1 MSKLAPAS
9 EPAVSVD
16 DRFAEQT
23 YAGVLGKLVGVYL
36 GRAVE
41 GWPYRRIQSTFGE
54 INYYVND
61 KINWPLIVPDDD
73 ISGTFL
79 FYRALEDNG
88 YPTDISAKTI
98 GDTWLN
104 YIVEDKTVLW
114 WGGLGRSTEHTAFL
128 RLKAGIHAPESG
140 SAKLNS
146 RGLAEAIGAE
156 IFIDTWAMSNPA
168 NPERA
173 AAMARAAGSVSHD
186 GVAVEAA
193 VLLAAMQARAFVEP
207 NIDKLLDLGCSMT
220 RDDNLRRIV
229 GDVREQC
236 AKATDWR
243 VVRRWLGDNHS
254 YAHYPGCCPM
264 IPNHA
269 LLLASFILGGDN
281 FQRGLTIAVSSGWDT
296 DCNAGNLGC
305 LNGIRLGL
313 KSLEAGPDFRG
324 PVADLMYVVNADGG
338 ECLSDAVIETR
349 RVRRAAAALSGMK
362 YKPPTARFAFEYSGS
377 VQGFQRCSLHEGPQA
392 VTAVGN
398 LNTTSAE
405 NGLEIR
411 YEALAK
417 GVTGSVSVP
426 TFIDPKPKSV
436 AETSY
441 FEVIA
446 SPSLYGT
453 QTVRAT
459 LRTFG
464 AESPDVRFYIIHY
477 DGAGDLTKVAGQL
490 LKLKPGD
497 NKIEWL
503 VPDVGGLP
511 IYRIG
516 LELMADRRM
525 SGRIAIIDMDWSG
538 APKAFVMRGAFDLS
552 PKLSPFDISSFWI
565 KSFVSSA
572 RHFGPDIFSTFCLSH
587 PDDGGVIT
595 TGSRDWVDYEVSSQL
610 TMDLHKAVG
619 LVARARGHRR
629 YYAAILENQKAKLIK
644 RKDEKVDVLAETDY
658 AYAENAKLRFSL
670 AVNGAHISFSINGKQ
685 LLTAEDATF
694 ASGGAGFVIDK
705 GTVPAYGFSVS
716 GAGDPVLLERQEL
729 DYHG

>member
-1 MSKLAPAS
+1 MPKPESQSQSSGFAG
-9 EPAVSVD
+9 
-16 DRFAEQT
+16 DRFAAQT
-23 YAGVLGKLVGVYL
+23 YAGVLGKLIGVYL

-41 GWPYRRIQSTFGE
+41 GWPYSAIQSTFGE
-54 INYYVND
+54 IDYYVND
-61 KINWPLIVPDDD
+61 KVNWPLIVPDDD

-88 YPTDISAKTI
+88 YPADISAKAI

-114 WGGLGRSTEHTAFL
+114 WGGLGRSTEHTAYL
-128 RLKAGIHAPESG
+128 RLKAGVHAPQSG

-146 RGLAEAIGAE
+146 RAMAEAIGAE

-173 AAMARAAGSVSHD
+173 ASMARAAASVSHD

-193 VLLAAMQARAFVEP
+193 VLLAAMQAQAFVESD
-207 NIDKLLDLGCSMT
+207 IGKLLDLGCSMI

-236 AKATDWR
+236 AKAGDWR

-264 IPNHA
+264 VPNHA
-269 LLLASFILGGDN
+269 LLLASFILGRDN
-281 FQRGLTIAVSSGWDT
+281 FQEGLKIAVSSGWDT

-313 KSLEAGPDFRG
+313 KALEEGPDFRG

-338 ECLSDAVIETR
+338 EALSDAVIETR
-349 RVRRAAAALSGMK
+349 RVRRAAAALSGSA
-362 YKPPTARFAFEYSGS
+362 YVPPAARFAFEYPGS
-377 VQGFQRCSLHEGPQA
+377 VQGFQACPLHDGRQV

-398 LNTTSAE
+398 LNTGSAD

-411 YEALAK
+411 YEALAR

-426 TFIDPKPKSV
+426 TFIDPKPRSIG
-436 AETSY
+436 ETSY

-446 SPSLYGT
+446 SPSIYGT

-459 LRTFG
+459 LRTF
-464 AESPDVRFYIIHY
+464 ASANPDVRFYIIHY
-477 DGAGDLTKVAGQL
+477 DGAGEFKRVVGDLHHL
-490 LKLKPGD
+490 ECGD
-497 NKIEWL
+497 NKLLWR

-511 IYRIG
+511 IHRIG
-516 LELMADRRM
+516 LELAADRRL
-525 SGRIAIIDMDWSG
+525 SGRIAIVELDWAG
-538 APKAFVMRGAFDLS
+538 APEAFVMGGAFDLS
-552 PKLSPFDISSFWI
+552 PKLSPFDTSTFWI

-572 RHFGPDIFSTFCLSH
+572 RHFAPDIFSTFCLSH
-587 PDDGGVIT
+587 PSTNGVVT
-595 TGSRDWVDYEVSSQL
+595 TGTREWVDYQVSSQL
-610 TMDLHKAVG
+610 TLDLHKAVG

-629 YYAAILENQKAKLIK
+629 YYAAIVENQTAKLVR
-644 RKDEKVDVLAETDY
+644 RKDERVEVLAQVKY
-658 AYAENAKLRFSL
+658 PYAENAKLRFTLSVVGARL
-670 AVNGAHISFSINGKQ
+670 AFAIDGAQ
-685 LLTAEDATF
+685 LLVAHDESF
-694 ASGGAGFVIDK
+694 PSGGAGFFIEE
-705 GTVPAYGFSVS
+705 GTVPAHGFSVRRI
-716 GAGDPVLLERQEL
+716 G
-729 DYHG
+729 

>member
-1 MSKLAPAS
+1 MAKL
-9 EPAVSVD
+9 VSLSQSTEFAG

-23 YAGVLGKLVGVYL
+23 YAGVLGKLIGVYL

-41 GWPYRRIQSTFGE
+41 GWPYSAIQNTFGE
-54 INYYVND
+54 IDYYVND
-61 KINWPLIVPDDD
+61 KVNWPLIVPDDD

-88 YPTDISAKTI
+88 YPTDISAKAI

-114 WGGLGRSTEHTAFL
+114 WGGLGRSTEHTAYL
-128 RLKAGIHAPESG
+128 RLKAGVHAPESG

-146 RGLAEAIGAE
+146 RAMAEAIGAE

-173 AAMARAAGSVSHD
+173 AAMARAAASVSHD

-193 VLLAAMQARAFVEP
+193 VLLAAMQAQAFVESD
-207 NIDKLLDLGCSMT
+207 IDKLLDLGCSMI
-220 RDDNLRRIV
+220 RDDKLRRIV

-236 AKATDWR
+236 AKASDWR

-264 IPNHA
+264 VPNHA
-269 LLLASFILGGDN
+269 LLLSSFILGRDN
-281 FQRGLTIAVSSGWDT
+281 FQEGLKIAVSSGWDT

-313 KSLEAGPDFRG
+313 KALEEGPDFRG

-338 ECLSDAVIETR
+338 EALSDAVIETR
-349 RVRRAAAALSGMK
+349 RVRRTAAALSGMS
-362 YKPPTARFAFEYSGS
+362 YESPAARFAFEYSGS
-377 VQGFQRCSLHEGPQA
+377 VQGFQPCPLHDGRQV

-398 LNTTSAE
+398 LNTSSAD

-411 YEALAK
+411 YEALAR

-426 TFIDPKPKSV
+426 TFIDPKPRSIG
-436 AETSY
+436 ETSY

-446 SPSLYGT
+446 SPSIYGT

-459 LRTFG
+459 LRTF
-464 AESPDVRFYIIHY
+464 ASANPEVRFYIVHY
-477 DGAGDLTKVAGQL
+477 DGAGDLKKVVGEFQHL
-490 LKLKPGD
+490 ESGD
-497 NKIEWL
+497 NKLHWR

-516 LELMADRRM
+516 LELAADRRL
-525 SGRIAIIDMDWSG
+525 SGRIAIIEMDWTG
-538 APKAFVMRGAFDLS
+538 APEAFVMGGAFDLS
-552 PKLSPFDISSFWI
+552 PKLSPFDTSTFWI

-587 PDDGGVIT
+587 PSTNGVAT
-595 TGSRDWVDYEVSSQL
+595 TGTRDWVDYEVSSQL
-610 TMDLHKAVG
+610 TLDLHKAVG

-629 YYAAILENQKAKLIK
+629 YYAAIVENQTAKLVK
-644 RKDEKVDVLAETDY
+644 RKDAGVEVLTQVKYTYE
-658 AYAENAKLRFSL
+658 ENAKLRFALSVVGGRL
-670 AVNGAHISFSINGKQ
+670 AFSIDGKE
-685 LLTAEDATF
+685 LLVAQDKSY
-694 ASGGAGFVIDK
+694 ASGGAGFVIEE
-705 GTVPAYGFSVS
+705 GTVPAHGFSVRRI
-716 GAGDPVLLERQEL
+716 G
-729 DYHG
+729 

>member
-1 MSKLAPAS
+1 MPKLASLSQSTEFAG
-9 EPAVSVD
+9 

-23 YAGVLGKLVGVYL
+23 YAGVLGKLIGVYL

-41 GWPYRRIQSTFGE
+41 GWPYSAIQNTFGE
-54 INYYVND
+54 IDYYVND
-61 KINWPLIVPDDD
+61 KVNWPLIVPDDD

-88 YPTDISAKTI
+88 YPTDISAKAI

-114 WGGLGRSTEHTAFL
+114 WGGLGRSTEHTAYL
-128 RLKAGIHAPESG
+128 RLKAGVHAPESG

-146 RGLAEAIGAE
+146 RAMAEAIGAE

-173 AAMARAAGSVSHD
+173 AAMARAAASVSHD

-193 VLLAAMQARAFVEP
+193 VLLAAMQAQAFVESD
-207 NIDKLLDLGCSMT
+207 IDKLLDLGCSMI
-220 RDDNLRRIV
+220 RDDKLRRIV

-264 IPNHA
+264 VPNHA
-269 LLLASFILGGDN
+269 LLLSSFILGRDN
-281 FQRGLTIAVSSGWDT
+281 FQEGLKIAVSSGWDT

-313 KSLEAGPDFRG
+313 KALEEGPDFRG

-338 ECLSDAVIETR
+338 EALSDAVIETR
-349 RVRRAAAALSGMK
+349 RVRRTAAALSGMS
-362 YKPPTARFAFEYSGS
+362 YESPAARFAFEYSGS
-377 VQGFQRCSLHEGPQA
+377 VQGFQPCPLHDGRQV

-398 LNTTSAE
+398 LNTGSAD

-411 YEALAK
+411 YEALAR

-426 TFIDPKPKSV
+426 TFIDPKPRSIG
-436 AETSY
+436 ETSY

-446 SPSLYGT
+446 SPSIYGT
-453 QTVRAT
+453 QTVRAM
-459 LRTFG
+459 LRTF
-464 AESPDVRFYIIHY
+464 ASANPEVRFYIVHY
-477 DGAGDLTKVAGQL
+477 DGAGDLKKVVGEFQHL
-490 LKLKPGD
+490 ESGD
-497 NKIEWL
+497 NKLHWR

-516 LELMADRRM
+516 LELAADRRL
-525 SGRIAIIDMDWSG
+525 SGRIAIIEMDWTG
-538 APKAFVMRGAFDLS
+538 APEAFVMGGAFDLS
-552 PKLSPFDISSFWI
+552 PKLSPFDTSTFWI

-587 PDDGGVIT
+587 PSTNGVAT
-595 TGSRDWVDYEVSSQL
+595 TGTRDWVDYEVSSRL
-610 TMDLHKAVG
+610 TLDLHKAVG

-629 YYAAILENQKAKLIK
+629 YYAAIVENQTAKLVK
-644 RKDEKVDVLAETDY
+644 RKDAGVEVLAQVRYTYE
-658 AYAENAKLRFSL
+658 ENAKLRFALSVIGGRL
-670 AVNGAHISFSINGKQ
+670 AFAIDSKE
-685 LLTAEDATF
+685 LLVAQDESY
-694 ASGGAGFVIDK
+694 ASGGAGFVIEE
-705 GTVPAYGFSVS
+705 GTVPAHGFSVRRI
-716 GAGDPVLLERQEL
+716 G
-729 DYHG
+729 